1 MVVVVLSRIGWD
13 ARYRRQVLDT
23 LVQSAAGSHSSRVL
37 TGRLDEAPVGAAAPV
52 STKSERPSRMS
63 RAASFTAS
71 KPDGQQD
78 EIVVAEIWQPKTW
91 AIAPAVAAGGIART
105 V

>member
-1 MVVVVLSRIGWD
+1 MIAFQTSASTNRPLGCLQFGRHPVVVERGHQDDVVVVVVLSRIGWD

-52 STKSERPSRMS
+52 SASTRSYFSSVVCPS
-63 RAASFTAS
+63 
-71 KPDGQQD
+71 Q
-78 EIVVAEIWQPKTW
+78 W
-91 AIAPAVAAGGIART
+91 
-105 V
+105 